1 VLGIRVCKSGS
12 TIKCLCFALCNRS
25 LLSLSAKYEHTHT
38 HTDSRFVVGN
48 KIRKLICITFV
59 HIHNF
64 VKIENQ
70 HIHNWQKKII
80 NKITCNRMDGIVDVR
95 FF

>member
-1 VLGIRVCKSGS
+1 MLGIRVCKSGS

-25 LLSLSAKYEHTHT
+25 LLSLSAKYEHTTHT
-38 HTDSRFVVGN
+38 HTPILGLFVGN

-70 HIHNWQKKII
+70 HIHNWPKK
-80 NKITCNRMDGIVDVR
+80 NYK
-95 FF
+95 